1 MWWDTWALI
10 ISLRCFQI
18 VGVRPVGGNMDY
30 FHRFDAL
37 ITPSLGA
44 VKPFRRSAE
53 GSCGGFADNCIWSK
67 PSTLKDYY
75 GVGTEDNPF
84 ELMDIR
90 GEKGKYWKWTPG
102 GNLRLYEKAL
112 TDSGAA
118 KLRVKKGWAVKLA
131 IAIDR
136 EDYLIGKPD
145 FMPIVRKEGDASRGL
160 ARKCTDCNMVYPTIV
175 RELGC
180 QVEGYNDTPVPPMSA
195 GKEEV
200 TVILNGDTGDYLSVD
215 VESHHSGI
223 ADFALKLGDSM
234 YKPRTNLAPGRKH
247 PQADVWIFL
256 KGVCELSPAT
266 ASGTKQKIEDYRGYT
281 IWRDDSVA
289 PFKIQAK
296 NSLGF
301 VVQTQEYAT
310 AAESWGAVNLIKVW
324 IDGQVE
330 SQNGGG
336 NGDDGDDG
344 GDSGCPENST
354 LNATGQC
361 VCDSGFKLDVESQS
375 CKSVESEGLPSYL
388 LVGGLALLGLAI
400 LG

>member
-1 MWWDTWALI
+1 
-10 ISLRCFQI
+10 
-18 VGVRPVGGNMDY
+18 MDY
-30 FHRFDAL
+30 FHKFDAL
-37 ITPSLGA
+37 ITPSLGS
-44 VKPFRRSAE
+44 VKSLRKRAE
-53 GSCGGFADNCIWSK
+53 GSCAGFADNCIWSH

-75 GVGTEDNPF
+75 GVATEDNPF

-118 KLRVKKGWAVKLA
+118 KLRVKEGWAVKLA

-145 FMPIVRKEGDASRGL
+145 FMPIVRKQGDASRGL
-160 ARKCTDCNMVYPTIV
+160 ARKCTDCNLVYPTIV

-180 QVEGYNDTPVPPMSA
+180 QVEGYNDTPVPPLSA

-256 KGVCELSPAT
+256 KGVCELSPTT
-266 ASGTKQKIEDYRGYT
+266 ASGVNKKIEDYHGYS
-281 IWRDDSVA
+281 IWRDDTSA

-296 NSLGF
+296 NSLGL
-301 VVQTQEYAT
+301 VVKTQEYAT
-310 AAESWGAVNLIKVW
+310 YGEWWGAFNLIKVW
-324 IDGQVE
+324 IDGEVE
-330 SQNGGG
+330 SENGGG
-336 NGDDGDDG
+336 DGGGDGNGNGDGDNF
-344 GDSGCPENST
+344 GCPENST
-354 LNATGQC
+354 LNQTGQC
-361 VCDSGFKLDVESQS
+361 VCDSGFKLDAATQS
-375 CKSVESEGLPSYL
+375 CKAVETKGLSSYM
-388 LVGGLALLGLAI
+388 VIGAVALLGLVM